1 MVRTDIRMSVPGAS
15 DLPGSGL
22 KKAPSRAEFITLI
35 AMLFAIIAFSIDAML
50 PALPRIGAEL
60 SPDAPNRAQLIVIA
74 FVLGMG
80 AATLFAGPMSD
91 ALGRKPMVI
100 GGTALYIVGAALAW
114 FAPTLEWLLLARVLQ
129 GVGAAGPRVVGM
141 AIVRDLYG
149 GREMAR
155 ILSFVMMVFM
165 LVPAIAPLVGS
176 WIIAAAGWRAMFG
189 AFVIFAGIATLW
201 LALRLPESLPPAAR
215 RPMRLP
221 AIASAVGEVLTHPVV
236 RLSIMAQT
244 MGYVLLFTSIS
255 LIQPVFDQVF
265 DRGAQFP
272 LWFAGMAIVSGS
284 ASVINAALVMRLG
297 MQRLA
302 MAAFGAQVILS
313 AAMTLC
319 WLAGLRGEAMFAVY
333 LVWQCT
339 VLFQSGLTVGNLN
352 AIAMEPMAHIAGTA
366 ASVIGAVATIAGA
379 LIAAPIAL
387 VFNATPLPMSL
398 GVGGASAVAFVLLWR
413 LGRIERRVRRFG
425 PVDPVK

>member
-1 MVRTDIRMSVPGAS
+1 MPVSGTS
-15 DLPGSGL
+15 DLPGSGTR
-22 KKAPSRAEFITLI
+22 KMPSKAEFVALV

-60 SPDAPNRAQLIVIA
+60 SPADPNRAQLIVIA

-80 AATLFAGPMSD
+80 VATLITGPMSD
-91 ALGRKPMVI
+91 ALGRKPMI
-100 GGTALYIVGAALAW
+100 LGGTALYMLGAGLAW
-114 FAPTLEWLLLARVLQ
+114 TAPTLELMLIARFIQ

-165 LVPAIAPLVGS
+165 LVPAMAPLVGS

-189 AFVIFAGIATLW
+189 AFVMFAAAATLW
-201 LALRLPESLPPAAR
+201 LALRLPESLPPEAR
-215 RPMRLP
+215 RAMRLP
-221 AIASAVGEVLTHPVV
+221 AVAAAVGEVLIHPVV

-244 MGYVLLFTSIS
+244 MGFVLLFTSIS

-265 DRGAQFP
+265 QRADEFP
-272 LWFAGMAIVSGS
+272 LWFAGMALISGS
-284 ASVINAALVMRLG
+284 ASILNAALVMRLG
-297 MQRLA
+297 MRRLA
-302 MAAFGAQVILS
+302 GFAFGAQVLLS
-313 AAMTLC
+313 AGATLF
-319 WLAGLRGEAMFAVY
+319 WLTGLRGDAMFVIY

-366 ASVIGAVATIAGA
+366 ASVIGAIATVCGA

-387 VFNATPLPMSL
+387 AFNATPLPLTL
-398 GVGGASAVAFVLLWR
+398 GVGGASAVAFLIMMR
-413 LGRIERRVRRFG
+413 LGRISG
-425 PVDPVK
+425 GDSDTGAADLVK

>member
-1 MVRTDIRMSVPGAS
+1 M
-15 DLPGSGL
+15 
-22 KKAPSRAEFITLI
+22 PSKGEFIALI

-60 SPDAPNRAQLIVIA
+60 SPADPNRAQLIVIA

-80 AATLFAGPMSD
+80 MATLITGPLSD
-91 ALGRKPMVI
+91 ALGRKPMI
-100 GGTALYIVGAALAW
+100 LGGALLYMLGAALAW
-114 FAPTLEWLLLARVLQ
+114 AAPTLELLLLARLIQ

-155 ILSFVMMVFM
+155 ILSFIMLVFM
-165 LVPAIAPLVGS
+165 LVPAVAPLVGS

-189 AFVIFAGIATLW
+189 AFVLFAAVASLW
-201 LALRLPESLPPAAR
+201 LMLRLPESLPRLAR
-215 RPMRLP
+215 RPLRVTVLRD
-221 AIASAVGEVLTHPVV
+221 AVREVLVHPVV

-244 MGYVLLFTSIS
+244 MGYVMLFTTIS

-265 DRGAQFP
+265 QRGEDFP
-272 LWFAGMAIVSGS
+272 LWFAGMAVITGS
-284 ASVINAALVMRLG
+284 ASVLNAALVMRLG

-302 MAAFGAQVILS
+302 MAAFGGQMILS
-313 AAMTLC
+313 GIMTLC
-319 WLAGLRGEAMFAVY
+319 WLAGLRGDAMFAVY
-333 LVWQCT
+333 VVWQCT

-352 AIAMEPMAHIAGTA
+352 AIAMEPMAHVAGTA
-366 ASVIGAVATIAGA
+366 ASVIGAISTVAGA

-387 VFNATPLPMSL
+387 VFNGTPLPMTL
-398 GVGGASAVAFVLLWR
+398 GVGGASAVAFVLMWR
-413 LGRIERRVRRFG
+413 LGRLERRLRRF
-425 PVDPVK
+425 PATETVK

>member
-1 MVRTDIRMSVPGAS
+1 MVRIDRGMDVPGAS
-15 DLPGSGL
+15 DLPRSGL
-22 KKAPSRAEFITLI
+22 KKMPSRAEFIALI

-60 SPDAPNRAQLIVIA
+60 SPEAPNRAQLIVIA

-91 ALGRKPMVI
+91 ALGRKPMII
-100 GGTALYIVGAALAW
+100 GGTALYILGAALAW
-114 FAPTLEWLLLARVLQ
+114 AAPSLEWLLLARVLQ

-215 RPMRLP
+215 CACPPSP
-221 AIASAVGEVLTHPVV
+221 APCA
-236 RLSIMAQT
+236 R
-244 MGYVLLFTSIS
+244 
-255 LIQPVFDQVF
+255 
-265 DRGAQFP
+265 
-272 LWFAGMAIVSGS
+272 
-284 ASVINAALVMRLG
+284 
-297 MQRLA
+297 
-302 MAAFGAQVILS
+302 
-313 AAMTLC
+313 C
-319 WLAGLRGEAMFAVY
+319 
-333 LVWQCT
+333 
-339 VLFQSGLTVGNLN
+339 
-352 AIAMEPMAHIAGTA
+352 
-366 ASVIGAVATIAGA
+366 
-379 LIAAPIAL
+379 
-387 VFNATPLPMSL
+387 
-398 GVGGASAVAFVLLWR
+398 
-413 LGRIERRVRRFG
+413 
-425 PVDPVK
+425 

>member
-1 MVRTDIRMSVPGAS
+1 MTTPGVS
-15 DLPGSGL
+15 DLPGAGL
-22 KKAPSRAEFITLI
+22 RKVPSKAEFIALI
-35 AMLFAIIAFSIDAML
+35 AMLFAIIAFSIDALL

-60 SPDAPNRAQLIVIA
+60 SPLDPNRAQLIVIA

-80 AATLFAGPMSD
+80 AATLVTGPMSD
-91 ALGRKPMVI
+91 AWGRKPVI
-100 GGTALYIVGAALAW
+100 LGGTLLYILGAALAW
-114 FAPTLEWLLLARVLQ
+114 SAPTLELLLLARFVQ

-155 ILSFVMMVFM
+155 ILSFIMLVFM
-165 LVPAIAPLVGS
+165 LVPAVAPLVGS

-189 AFVIFAGIATLW
+189 AFVIFAAVACLW
-201 LALRLPESLPPAAR
+201 LTLRLPESLPPAAR
-215 RPMRLP
+215 RPMRARVLKQ
-221 AIASAVGEVLTHPVV
+221 AVAEVLTHPVV

-244 MGYVLLFTSIS
+244 MGYVMLFTTIS

-272 LWFAGMAIVSGS
+272 LWFAGMAVISGS
-284 ASVINAALVMRLG
+284 ASIINAALVMRLG

-302 MAAFGAQVILS
+302 MVAFGGQMILS
-313 AAMTLC
+313 SIMTLS
-319 WLAGLRGEAMFAVY
+319 WVAGLRGDAIFAIY
-333 LVWQCT
+333 LIWQCT

-366 ASVIGAVATIAGA
+366 ASVIGAISTVSGA

-387 VFNATPLPMSL
+387 VFNGTPLPMSL

-413 LGRIERRVRRFG
+413 LGRIERRLRRLG
-425 PVDPVK
+425 TADPFK

>member
-1 MVRTDIRMSVPGAS
+1 MDVPGAS
-15 DLPGSGL
+15 DLPRSGL
-22 KKAPSRAEFITLI
+22 KKMPSRAEFIALI

-60 SPDAPNRAQLIVIA
+60 SPEAPNRAQLIVIA

-91 ALGRKPMVI
+91 ALGRKPMII
-100 GGTALYIVGAALAW
+100 GGTALYILGAALAW
-114 FAPTLEWLLLARVLQ
+114 AAPSLEWLLLARVLQ

-221 AIASAVGEVLTHPVV
+221 AIASAVREVLTHPVV

-265 DRGAQFP
+265 DRGAEFP
-272 LWFAGMAIVSGS
+272 LWFAGMALISGS
-284 ASVINAALVMRLG
+284 ASIINAALVMRLG

-302 MAAFGAQVILS
+302 MAAFGGQVILS

-319 WLAGLRGEAMFAVY
+319 WLAGLRGDAMLAVY

-366 ASVIGAVATIAGA
+366 ASVIGAIATIAGA

-387 VFNATPLPMSL
+387 AFNGTPLPMSL
-398 GVGGASAVAFVLLWR
+398 GVGGASAVAFGLLWR
-413 LGRIERRVRRFG
+413 LGRIERRKRRSG
-425 PVDPVK
+425 PMDPAK

>member
-1 MVRTDIRMSVPGAS
+1 MTLSGAS
-15 DLPGSGL
+15 DTPGRGL
-22 KKAPSRAEFITLI
+22 RKIPSKGEFIALI

-60 SPDAPNRAQLIVIA
+60 SPADPNRAQLIVIA

-80 AATLFAGPMSD
+80 VATLVAGPMSD
-91 ALGRKPMVI
+91 AWGRKPVI
-100 GGTALYIVGAALAW
+100 LGGALLYMLGAALAW
-114 FAPTLEWLLLARVLQ
+114 AAPTLELLLLARLLQ

-155 ILSFVMMVFM
+155 ILSFIMLVFM
-165 LVPAIAPLVGS
+165 LVPAVAPLVGS

-189 AFVIFAGIATLW
+189 AFVLFAAVASLW
-201 LALRLPESLPPAAR
+201 LMLRLPESLPRAAR
-215 RPMRLP
+215 RPMR
-221 AIASAVGEVLTHPVV
+221 AASLRDAVGEVLTHPVV

-244 MGYVLLFTSIS
+244 MGYVMLFTTIS

-265 DRGAQFP
+265 QRGDEFP
-272 LWFAGMAIVSGS
+272 MWFAGMAVVTGS
-284 ASVINAALVMRLG
+284 ASVLNAALVMRLG

-302 MAAFGAQVILS
+302 MAAFGGQLILS
-313 AAMTLC
+313 SIMTLC
-319 WLAGLRGEAMFAVY
+319 WLAGLRGDAMFGVY
-333 LVWQCT
+333 VVWQCT

-352 AIAMEPMAHIAGTA
+352 AIAMEPMAHVAGTA
-366 ASVIGAVATIAGA
+366 ASVIGAISTVSGA

-387 VFNATPLPMSL
+387 VFNGTPLPMTL
-398 GVGGASAVAFVLLWR
+398 GVGGASAVAFVLMWR
-413 LGRIERRVRRFG
+413 LGRLERRMVRLRD
-425 PVDPVK
+425 VETIK

>member
-1 MVRTDIRMSVPGAS
+1 MVRTDSDMLVPGAS
-15 DLPGSGL
+15 DLPGSGV
-22 KKAPSRAEFITLI
+22 KKMPSRAEFIALI

-50 PALPRIGAEL
+50 PALPQIGAEL

-100 GGTALYIVGAALAW
+100 GGTALYILGAALAW
-114 FAPTLEWLLLARVLQ
+114 LAPSLEWLLLARVLQ

-176 WIIAAAGWRAMFG
+176 WIIAAAGWRTMFG

-201 LALRLPESLPPAAR
+201 LALRLPESLPPAVR

-221 AIASAVGEVLTHPVV
+221 SIARAVGEVLTHPVV

-284 ASVINAALVMRLG
+284 ASIINAALVMRLG

-302 MAAFGAQVILS
+302 MAAFGGQVILS
-313 AAMTLC
+313 TLMTLC
-319 WLAGLRGEAMFAVY
+319 WLAGLRGDAMFATY

-366 ASVIGAVATIAGA
+366 ASVIGAIATVAGA
-379 LIAAPIAL
+379 LIATPIAL
-387 VFNATPLPMSL
+387 LFNGTPVPMSL
-398 GVGGASAVAFVLLWR
+398 GVGLASAVAFLLLWR
-413 LGRIERRVRRFG
+413 LGRIERRARRFG
-425 PVDPVK
+425 TMDPAK

>member
-1 MVRTDIRMSVPGAS
+1 MSVPGAS

-22 KKAPSRAEFITLI
+22 RKAPSRAEFIALI

-50 PALPRIGAEL
+50 PALPQIGAEL
-60 SPDAPNRAQLIVIA
+60 SPEAPNRAQLIVIA

-91 ALGRKPMVI
+91 ALGRKPMII
-100 GGTALYIVGAALAW
+100 GGTALYILGAALAW
-114 FAPTLEWLLLARVLQ
+114 FAPSLEWLLLARVLQ

-176 WIIAAAGWRAMFG
+176 WIIATAGWRAMFG

-221 AIASAVGEVLTHPVV
+221 AITGAVGEVLTHPVV

-272 LWFAGMAIVSGS
+272 LWFAGMAIISGS
-284 ASVINAALVMRLG
+284 ASIINAALVMRLG

-302 MAAFGAQVILS
+302 MAAFGGQVILS
-313 AAMTLC
+313 ATMTLC
-319 WLAGLRGEAMFAVY
+319 WLAGLRGDAMFTVY

-366 ASVIGAVATIAGA
+366 ASVIGAISTISGA

-387 VFNATPLPMSL
+387 LFNATPLPMSL

-425 PVDPVK
+425 TADPRK

>member
-1 MVRTDIRMSVPGAS
+1 MSVPGAS

-22 KKAPSRAEFITLI
+22 KKAPSRAEFIALI

>member
-1 MVRTDIRMSVPGAS
+1 MVRTDTCMVSPRTS

-22 KKAPSRAEFITLI
+22 KRAPSRAEFIALI

-50 PALPRIGAEL
+50 PALPQIGAEL
-60 SPDAPNRAQLIVIA
+60 SPADPNRAQLIVIT

-80 AATLFAGPMSD
+80 GATLFAGPMSD
-91 ALGRKPMVI
+91 ALGRKPMII
-100 GGTALYIVGAALAW
+100 GGTALYILGAALAW
-114 FAPTLEWLLLARVLQ
+114 AAPSLEWLLLGRVIQ

-141 AIVRDLYG
+141 AIVRDLYS
-149 GREMAR
+149 GRDMAR

-176 WIIAAAGWRAMFG
+176 GIIAAAGWRALFG
-189 AFVIFAGIATLW
+189 AFVLFAGIATLW
-201 LALRLPESLPPAAR
+201 LALRLPETLPRDAR
-215 RPMRLP
+215 RPMRLQI
-221 AIASAVGEVLTHPVV
+221 IAAATREVLTHPVV

-265 DRGAQFP
+265 QRADQFP
-272 LWFAGMAIVSGS
+272 LWFAGMALISGS
-284 ASVINAALVMRLG
+284 ASILNAALVMRLG

-302 MAAFGAQVILS
+302 GFAFGMQILLS
-313 AAMTLC
+313 AGITAC
-319 WLAGLRGEAMFAVY
+319 WLAGLRGDAMFAIY
-333 LVWQCT
+333 LIWQCT

-366 ASVIGAVATIAGA
+366 ASVIGAIATICGA

-387 VFNATPLPMSL
+387 SFNATLLPMTL
-398 GVGGASAVAFVLLWR
+398 GVGGASVVAFVLLWR
-413 LGRIERRVRRFG
+413 LLRIDRRTRRMGQAEMF
-425 PVDPVK
+425 K

>member
-22 KKAPSRAEFITLI
+22 KKAPSRAEFIALI

-313 AAMTLC
+313 AAITLC

-398 GVGGASAVAFVLLWR
+398 GVGGASAVTFVLLWR

>member
-1 MVRTDIRMSVPGAS
+1 MSVPGAS

-22 KKAPSRAEFITLI
+22 KETPSRAEFIALI

-100 GGTALYIVGAALAW
+100 GGTALYIIGAALAW
-114 FAPTLEWLLLARVLQ
+114 FAPSLEWLLLARVLQ

-201 LALRLPESLPPAAR
+201 LAIRLPESLPPAAR

-221 AIASAVGEVLTHPVV
+221 AISEAVREVLTHPVV

-265 DRGAQFP
+265 DRAAQFP

-284 ASVINAALVMRLG
+284 ASIINAALVMRLG

-313 AAMTLC
+313 TLMTLC
-319 WLAGLRGEAMFAVY
+319 WLAGLRGDAMFAVY

-366 ASVIGAVATIAGA
+366 ASVIGAISTIAGA

-425 PVDPVK
+425 SADPAK

>member
-1 MVRTDIRMSVPGAS
+1 MDVPGAS
-15 DLPGSGL
+15 DLPRSGL
-22 KKAPSRAEFITLI
+22 KKMPSRAEFIALI

-60 SPDAPNRAQLIVIA
+60 SPEAPNRAQLIVIA

-91 ALGRKPMVI
+91 ALGRKPMII
-100 GGTALYIVGAALAW
+100 GGTALYILGAALAW
-114 FAPTLEWLLLARVLQ
+114 AAPSLEWLLLARVLQ

-221 AIASAVGEVLTHPVV
+221 AIASAVREVLTHPVV

-265 DRGAQFP
+265 DRGAEFP
-272 LWFAGMAIVSGS
+272 LWFAGMALISGS
-284 ASVINAALVMRLG
+284 ASIINAALVMRLG

-302 MAAFGAQVILS
+302 MAAFGGQVILS

-319 WLAGLRGEAMFAVY
+319 WLAGLRGDAMLAVY

-366 ASVIGAVATIAGA
+366 ASVIGAIATIAGA

-387 VFNATPLPMSL
+387 AFNGTPLPMSL
-398 GVGGASAVAFVLLWR
+398 GVGGASAVAFGLLWR
-413 LGRIERRVRRFG
+413 LGRIERRKRRFG
-425 PVDPVK
+425 PMDPAK

>member
-1 MVRTDIRMSVPGAS
+1 
-15 DLPGSGL
+15 
-22 KKAPSRAEFITLI
+22 
-35 AMLFAIIAFSIDAML
+35 
-50 PALPRIGAEL
+50 
-60 SPDAPNRAQLIVIA
+60 
-74 FVLGMG
+74 
-80 AATLFAGPMSD
+80 
-91 ALGRKPMVI
+91 
-100 GGTALYIVGAALAW
+100 
-114 FAPTLEWLLLARVLQ
+114 
-129 GVGAAGPRVVGM
+129 
-141 AIVRDLYG
+141 
-149 GREMAR
+149 
-155 ILSFVMMVFM
+155 
-165 LVPAIAPLVGS
+165 
-176 WIIAAAGWRAMFG
+176 
-189 AFVIFAGIATLW
+189 
-201 LALRLPESLPPAAR
+201 
-215 RPMRLP
+215 
-221 AIASAVGEVLTHPVV
+221 
-236 RLSIMAQT
+236 
-244 MGYVLLFTSIS
+244 
-255 LIQPVFDQVF
+255 
-265 DRGAQFP
+265 
-272 LWFAGMAIVSGS
+272 MAIVSGS

-387 VFNATPLPMSL
+387 VFNATPLAMSL

-413 LGRIERRVRRFG
+413 LGRIERRARRFG

>member
-1 MVRTDIRMSVPGAS
+1 MTLSGAS
-15 DLPGSGL
+15 DTPGRGL
-22 KKAPSRAEFITLI
+22 RKMPSKGEFIALI

-60 SPDAPNRAQLIVIA
+60 SPADPNRAQLIVIA

-80 AATLFAGPMSD
+80 VATLVAGPMSD
-91 ALGRKPMVI
+91 AWGRKPVI
-100 GGTALYIVGAALAW
+100 LGGALLYMLGAALAW
-114 FAPTLEWLLLARVLQ
+114 AAPTLELLLLARLLQ

-155 ILSFVMMVFM
+155 ILSFIMLVFM
-165 LVPAIAPLVGS
+165 LVPAVAPLVGS

-189 AFVIFAGIATLW
+189 AFVLFAAVASLW
-201 LALRLPESLPPAAR
+201 LMLRLPESLPRAAR
-215 RPMRLP
+215 RPMRVAVLRE
-221 AIASAVGEVLTHPVV
+221 AVGEVLTHPVV

-244 MGYVLLFTSIS
+244 MGYVMLFTTIS

-265 DRGAQFP
+265 QRGEEFP
-272 LWFAGMAIVSGS
+272 LWFAGMAVVTGS
-284 ASVINAALVMRLG
+284 ASVLNAALVMRLG

-302 MAAFGAQVILS
+302 MAAFGGQLILS
-313 AAMTLC
+313 SIMTLC
-319 WLAGLRGEAMFAVY
+319 WLAGLRGDAMFAVY
-333 LVWQCT
+333 VVWQCT

-352 AIAMEPMAHIAGTA
+352 AIAMEPMAHVAGTA
-366 ASVIGAVATIAGA
+366 ASVIGAISTVSGA

-387 VFNATPLPMSL
+387 VFNGTPLPMTL
-398 GVGGASAVAFVLLWR
+398 GVGGASAVAFVLMWR
-413 LGRIERRVRRFG
+413 LGRLERRMVRLRD
-425 PVDPVK
+425 VETVK